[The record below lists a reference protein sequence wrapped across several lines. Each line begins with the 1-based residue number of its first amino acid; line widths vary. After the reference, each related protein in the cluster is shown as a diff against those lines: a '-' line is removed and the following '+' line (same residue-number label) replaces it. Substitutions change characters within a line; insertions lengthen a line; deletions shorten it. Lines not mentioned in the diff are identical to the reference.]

1 MSNFTTT
8 LASRQ
13 YIKPQ
18 FKGIN
23 SNYYKKID
31 NLIGKLDEQIIKNRE
46 ISNTEKQ
53 KGLTLIEQTKSL
65 PVGSQEEK
73 EAKMEIAKTVLRKQK
88 PLLDNIFLK
97 KSIKE
102 LKSPGLTAEKF
113 NEVEEATLRASKVE
127 EEDLSDSD
135 KETYERLSISDID
148 KLAEE
153 IEKLGIET
161 SSPFETSLSLRPSGF
176 NDEKGGRKSRRNKK
190 NNKKKTLRKKNH
202 SKTNKK
208 HKKAKKQSKRK
219 N

>member
-18 FKGIN
+18 ITQFPDTN
-23 SNYYKKID
+23 TNYNKKID
-31 NLIGKLDEQIIKNRE
+31 NLIGKLEKQIIQNRE

-102 LKSPGLTAEKF
+102 LKSPGLTAEKL
-113 NEVEEATLRASKVE
+113 NEVEEATRRASKVE
-127 EEDLSDSD
+127 ENLSESD
-135 KETYERLSISDID
+135 KEKVERLSISEID

-161 SSPFETSLSLRPSGF
+161 FETSLSLRPSEF